1 MKEKVLLVDDD
12 AMVLAGLKRQL
23 RNQFSIDTALSG
35 EEALKQVL
43 ENGPYAVIVSDFL
56 MPGMNG
62 IEFLSRV
69 KKSNPDTVRMMLT
82 GTADMPTAI
91 RAVNEGSIFQFH
103 PKPCPADTLCQAIQ
117 SAIDQYRVVLS
128 NQNQLKDF
136 KSSLAQASVV
146 QQKLMPKCDP
156 RVDGFDIAG
165 RSVWCDET
173 GGDYYDFL
181 YPAANGHKRIGIVV
195 GDVTDHGMPSALLM
209 TTARAFLRERIQT
222 PASECAA
229 IVSDVNQRL
238 VQDVEELNLFMT
250 MFYGE
255 IDIEEKMIR
264 WVKAGHE
271 PAILYTPATGSH
283 ELLAGEG
290 LPLGVMEDA
299 VYKESKKQINS
310 GQIILIGTDGIKGSV
325 DTHGEMF
332 GNERFMDVIRQYA
345 DQPAREMLDRVFESL
360 NDFRHPL
367 GPDDDISNPALAG
380 FHCSLWA
387 SLPLGLWRLE
397 YFF

>member
-117 SAIDQYRVVLS
+117 SAIDQYREVLTS
-128 NQNQLKDF
+128 QNQLKDF
-136 KSSLAQASVV
+136 KSSLAQASAV
-146 QQKLMPKCDP
+146 QQKLMPKSDP

-229 IVSDVNQRL
+229 IVSDVNKRL

-310 GQIILIGTDGIKGSV
+310 GQIILIGTDGIKESV

-367 GPDDDISNPALAG
+367 GPDDDETLVVIKVL
-380 FHCSLWA
+380 
-387 SLPLGLWRLE
+387 
-397 YFF
+397 

>member
-136 KSSLAQASVV
+136 KSSLAQASAV

-271 PAILYTPATGSH
+271 PAILYTPATDSH

-310 GQIILIGTDGIKGSV
+310 GQIILIGTDGIKEAV

-367 GPDDDISNPALAG
+367 GPDDDETLVVIKVL
-380 FHCSLWA
+380 
-387 SLPLGLWRLE
+387 
-397 YFF
+397 

>member
-1 MKEKVLLVDDD
+1 MTEKVLLVDDD

-23 RNQFSIDTALSG
+23 RNQFSVDTALSG
-35 EEALKQVL
+35 EDALKQVL
-43 ENGPYAVIVSDFL
+43 ENGPYAVIVSDFM

-103 PKPCPADTLCQAIQ
+103 PKPCPAVKLGQAIQ
-117 SAIDQYRVVLS
+117 SAIGEYRKVTSDQR
-128 NQNQLKDF
+128 QLKNF
-136 KSSLAQASVV
+136 KSSMAEASKV

-156 RVDGFDIAG
+156 QVDGFDIAG
-165 RSVWCDET
+165 RSIWCDET

-195 GDVTDHGMPSALLM
+195 GDVTDHGIPSALLM
-209 TTARAFLRERIQT
+209 TTARALLRERVNT
-222 PASECAA
+222 PPSECAA
-229 IVSDVNQRL
+229 IISDVNKRL

-255 IDIEEKMIR
+255 IDIKEKMIR

-271 PAILYTPATGSH
+271 PAILYTPGTDSH

-299 VYKESKKQINS
+299 VYKESQKQINS
-310 GQIILIGTDGIKGSV
+310 GQIILIGTDGIKEAV
-325 DTHGEMF
+325 DIHGEMF
-332 GNERFMDVIRQYA
+332 GNERLLDVIRQHA
-345 DQPAREMLDRVFESL
+345 DQPARYILDKAFESL

-367 GPDDDISNPALAG
+367 EADDDETLVVIKVL
-380 FHCSLWA
+380 
-387 SLPLGLWRLE
+387 
-397 YFF
+397 

>member
-62 IEFLSRV
+62 IDFLSRV

-136 KSSLAQASVV
+136 KSSLAQASAV

-271 PAILYTPATGSH
+271 PAILYTPGTDSH

-310 GQIILIGTDGIKGSV
+310 GQIILIGTDGIKEAV

-367 GPDDDISNPALAG
+367 GPDDDETLVVIKVL
-380 FHCSLWA
+380 
-387 SLPLGLWRLE
+387 
-397 YFF
+397 

>member
-1 MKEKVLLVDDD
+1 MKDKVLLVDDD

-35 EEALKQVL
+35 EDALKQVL
-43 ENGPYAVIVSDFL
+43 ENGPYAVIVSDYL

-62 IEFLSRV
+62 VEFLSRV

-103 PKPCPADTLCQAIQ
+103 PKPCPAETLCQAIQ
-117 SAIDQYRVVLS
+117 SAIGEYRKVISDQK
-128 NQNQLKDF
+128 QLKDF
-136 KSSLAQASVV
+136 KSSLAQASEV
-146 QQKLMPKCDP
+146 QQKLMPKSDP
-156 RVDGFDIAG
+156 QVDGFDIAG
-165 RSVWCDET
+165 QSIWCDET

-181 YPAANGHKRIGIVV
+181 YPAVNGKKRIGIVV
-195 GDVTDHGMPSALLM
+195 GDVTHHGIPSALLM
-209 TTARAFLRERIQT
+209 TTARAFLRERVQT
-222 PASECAA
+222 PPSECTA
-229 IVSDVNQRL
+229 IISDVNKRL
-238 VQDVEELNLFMT
+238 VRDVEELNLFMT
-250 MFYGE
+250 MFYSE
-255 IDIEEKMIR
+255 IAIKEKMIR

-271 PAILYTPATGSH
+271 PAILYTPETDSY

-299 VYKESKKQINS
+299 VYKESQKQINS
-310 GQIILIGTDGIKGSV
+310 GQIILIGTDGFKEAV

-332 GNERFMDVIRQYA
+332 GNERLLNVIRQYA
-345 DQPAREMLDRVFESL
+345 DQPARYILDKAFESL

-367 GPDDDISNPALAG
+367 EPDDDETLVVIKVL
-380 FHCSLWA
+380 
-387 SLPLGLWRLE
+387 
-397 YFF
+397 

>member
-1 MKEKVLLVDDD
+1 MKDKVLLVDDD

-35 EEALKQVL
+35 EDALKQVL
-43 ENGPYAVIVSDFL
+43 ENGPYAVIVSDFM

-69 KKSNPDTVRMMLT
+69 KKSNPETVRMMLT

-117 SAIDQYRVVLS
+117 SAISEYRKVSSDQM
-128 NQNQLKDF
+128 QLKNF
-136 KSSLAQASVV
+136 KSSMAQASEV
-146 QQKLMPKCDP
+146 QQKLMPQSDP
-156 RVDGFDIAG
+156 QVDGFDIAG
-165 RSVWCDET
+165 KSIWCDET

-181 YPAANGHKRIGIVV
+181 YPAPNGHKRIGIVV
-195 GDVTDHGMPSALLM
+195 GDVTDHGIPSALLM

-222 PASECAA
+222 PPSECAA
-229 IVSDVNQRL
+229 IISDVNKRL
-238 VQDVEELNLFMT
+238 VRDVEELNLFMT
-250 MFYGE
+250 MFYSE

-271 PAILYTPATGSH
+271 PAILYTPGTDSY

-299 VYKESKKQINS
+299 VYKEFQKQINS
-310 GQIILIGTDGIKGSV
+310 GQIILIGTDGIKEAV

-332 GNERFMDVIRQYA
+332 GNERLLDVIRQHA
-345 DQPAREMLDRVFESL
+345 DQPARYILDKAFESL

-367 GPDDDISNPALAG
+367 EPDDDETLVVIKVL
-380 FHCSLWA
+380 
-387 SLPLGLWRLE
+387 
-397 YFF
+397 

>member
-35 EEALKQVL
+35 EEALKQVI
-43 ENGPYAVIVSDFL
+43 ENGPYAVIVSDFM

-62 IEFLSRV
+62 IDFLSRV

-117 SAIDQYRVVLS
+117 SAIDQYRKVLTS
-128 NQNQLKDF
+128 QNQLKDF

-146 QQKLMPKCDP
+146 QQKLMPKSDP

-165 RSVWCDET
+165 RSDWCDET

-181 YPAANGHKRIGIVV
+181 YPAANGHKKIGIVV

-222 PASECAA
+222 PARECAA
-229 IVSDVNQRL
+229 IVSDVNKRL
-238 VQDVEELNLFMT
+238 VQDIEELNLFMT

-255 IDIEEKMIR
+255 IDINEKMIR

-271 PAILYTPATGSH
+271 PAILYTPGTDSY

-299 VYKESKKQINS
+299 VYKESQQQINS
-310 GQIILIGTDGIKGSV
+310 GQIILIGTDGIKEAV

-332 GNERFMDVIRQYA
+332 GNERLLDVIRQNA

-367 GPDDDISNPALAG
+367 GPDDDETLVIIKVL
-380 FHCSLWA
+380 
-387 SLPLGLWRLE
+387 
-397 YFF
+397 